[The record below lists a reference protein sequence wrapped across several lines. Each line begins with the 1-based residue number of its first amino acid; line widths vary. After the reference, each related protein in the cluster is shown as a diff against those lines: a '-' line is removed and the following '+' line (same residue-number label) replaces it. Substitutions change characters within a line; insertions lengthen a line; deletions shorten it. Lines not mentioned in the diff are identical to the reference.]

1 MAATRR
7 LRSSEGRKITGDETG
22 GRAGTRQVY
31 GREAVG
37 LEVRECET
45 EAFWRE
51 FLRAL
56 ASRGLVGVSSRSPT
70 PPGPK
75 AAIAW
80 SLAAPPHWTV
90 LFLRDCL
97 GPRAATS
104 TRARRPD
111 PPILP

>member
-7 LRSSEGRKITGDETG
+7 LRSSEGRTITGDGTG

-45 EAFWRE
+45 EACWRE

-56 ASRGLVGVSSRSPT
+56 VSRGLVGVQL
-70 PPGPK
+70 
-75 AAIAW
+75 AI
-80 SLAAPPHWTV
+80 SDAPRTESGDRLV
-90 LFLRDCL
+90 LGC
-97 GPRAATS
+97 
-104 TRARRPD
+104 ARRTARSSS
-111 PPILP
+111 